1 MEIVPSIRE
10 EITASLWRNGASS
23 NSLFGRAGAG
33 ESPYDNNPLY
43 VPTGPDDPLVV
54 FDSDFDQSAFFS
66 YVDSNKI
73 GRGITEVN
81 GYRAGWNTLS
91 SLRIQQEIPGLP
103 FLGNSLGDN
112 NFKIVLDIDNVLNLI
127 NSDWGRFVNGPSF
140 GDNAIVTAD
149 LVSAADVA
157 ANGVDD
163 ATALTG
169 DAPRTT
175 CQSASDCLYRFNSFR
190 ERDVN
195 SISRPSSVWS
205 MRLGIRFDF

>member
-1 MEIVPSIRE
+1 MTIRCS
-10 EITASLWRNGASS
+10 AAPA
-23 NSLFGRAGAG
+23 RARVLTTTIRCTCR
-33 ESPYDNNPLY
+33 P
-43 VPTGPDDPLVV
+43 VPTILSSCSSSG
-54 FDSDFDQSAFFS
+54 FDQSAFFS
-66 YVDSNKI
+66 YVDGNGI

-81 GYRAGWNTLS
+81 GDRAGWNTLS

-127 NSDWGRFVNGPSF
+127 NSDWGRFVNGPRF
-140 GDNAIVTAD
+140 GDNPIVTAD

-157 ANGVDD
+157 ANGVDG

-175 CQSASDCLYRFNSFR
+175 CQSASDCVYRFNSFGDR
-190 ERDVN
+190 SVN
-195 SISRPSSVWS
+195 SISRPASVWS
-205 MRLGIRFDF
+205 LRLGIRFDF